1 MIMRRYKLRVIKR
14 NTDQNLKTDEILR
27 DSRIFDIKEFDS
39 LEDLEKYVLQTYS
52 ETFRRLNARRS
63 LTFESEFSI
72 KLRSKIL
79 RNSDKNTK
87 SLKFQTIHEEIL
99 NSSKYEF
106 YVAIDEINE
115 TEFDSNEETEEDVTK
130 IYVVTDVSMDEDYD
144 AIAQESYT
152 DLGNVTTYLFSN
164 LEEVK
169 QHIQQYDR
177 SIAAYSLDASES
189 NFYQSKEILSYSIG
203 LYSEHHVFLQ
213 IIKTKKKG

>member
-1 MIMRRYKLRVIKR
+1 MRRYTLRVIKR

-27 DSRIFDIKEFDS
+27 DSRIYDAKEFNS

-52 ETFRRLNARRS
+52 ETFRRLSARRRS
-63 LTFESEFSI
+63 LTFESEFGI
-72 KLRSKIL
+72 KLRSKIS
-79 RNSDKNTK
+79 RNSDKNAK
-87 SLKFQTIHEEIL
+87 SLKFQLIHEEIL

-106 YVAIDEINE
+106 YVAIDEIDDIE
-115 TEFDSNEETEEDVTK
+115 VDDIEENEENITK
-130 IYVVTDVSMDEDYD
+130 TYVVTDVSIDEDYD

-152 DLGNVTTYLFSN
+152 DLGEVSTYLFST

-169 QHIQQYDR
+169 RHLQQHDR
-177 SIAAYSLDASES
+177 SIAGYSLDTSES

-203 LYSEHHVFLQ
+203 LHSEHRVFLQ

>member
-1 MIMRRYKLRVIKR
+1 MRRYTLRVIKR

-27 DSRIFDIKEFDS
+27 DSRIYDTKEFDS

-52 ETFRRLNARRS
+52 ETFRRLSARRRS
-63 LTFESEFSI
+63 LTFESEFGI
-72 KLRSKIL
+72 KLRSKIS
-79 RNSDKNTK
+79 RSSDKSTK
-87 SLKFQTIHEEIL
+87 SLKFQLVHEEIL

-106 YVAIDEINE
+106 YVAIDNLDDIDVNDIEE
-115 TEFDSNEETEEDVTK
+115 NEENITK
-130 IYVVTDVSMDEDYD
+130 TYVVTDVSIDEDYD

-152 DLGNVTTYLFSN
+152 DLGAVSTYLFST

-169 QHIQQYDR
+169 QHLQQYER
-177 SIAAYSLDASES
+177 SIAGYSLDTSES

-203 LYSEHHVFLQ
+203 LHSEHRVFLQ

>member
-1 MIMRRYKLRVIKR
+1 MRRYTLRVIKR

-27 DSRIFDIKEFDS
+27 DSRIYDTKEFDS

-52 ETFRRLNARRS
+52 ETFRRLSARRRS

-72 KLRSKIL
+72 KLRSKIS
-79 RNSDKNTK
+79 RNSDKQIE
-87 SLKFQTIHEEIL
+87 SLKFQLIHEEVL

-106 YVAIDEINE
+106 YVAIDEIDDIE
-115 TEFDSNEETEEDVTK
+115 VDDIEENEENITK
-130 IYVVTDVSMDEDYD
+130 TYVVTDVSIDEDYD

-152 DLGNVTTYLFSN
+152 DLSEVSTYLFST

-169 QHIQQYDR
+169 QHLQQHDR
-177 SIAAYSLDASES
+177 SIAGYSLDTSES
-189 NFYQSKEILSYSIG
+189 NFYQSKEVLSYSIG
-203 LYSEHHVFLQ
+203 LHSEHRVFLQ

>member
-1 MIMRRYKLRVIKR
+1 MRRYTLRVIKR

-27 DSRIFDIKEFDS
+27 DSRIYDTKEFDS

-52 ETFRRLNARRS
+52 ETFRRLSARRRS
-63 LTFESEFSI
+63 LTFESEFGI
-72 KLRSKIL
+72 KLRSKIS
-79 RNSDKNTK
+79 RNSDKQTE
-87 SLKFQTIHEEIL
+87 SLKFQLIHEEIL

-106 YVAIDEINE
+106 YVAIDKIDDIEVDDIE
-115 TEFDSNEETEEDVTK
+115 ENEENITK
-130 IYVVTDVSMDEDYD
+130 TYVVTDVSIDEDYD

-152 DLGNVTTYLFSN
+152 DLGDVSTYLFST

-169 QHIQQYDR
+169 QHLQQYER
-177 SIAAYSLDASES
+177 SIAGYSLDASES

-203 LYSEHHVFLQ
+203 LHSEHRVFLQ

>member
-1 MIMRRYKLRVIKR
+1 MRRYTLRVIKR

-27 DSRIFDIKEFDS
+27 DSRIFDTKEFNG

-52 ETFRRLNARRS
+52 ETFRRLSLQRRS

-79 RNSDKNTK
+79 RNSDKRTDL
-87 SLKFQTIHEEIL
+87 SKFQSIHEEIL

-115 TEFDSNEETEEDVTK
+115 TNLDDIDENEEDVTK
-130 IYVVTDVSMDEDYD
+130 IYVVTDVSIDEDYD
-144 AIAQESYT
+144 AIAQEDYT
-152 DLGNVTTYLFSN
+152 ALGNVATYLFLT

-169 QHIQQYDR
+169 QHLQQYDR
-177 SIAAYSLDASES
+177 SIAGYSLDVSES

>member
-1 MIMRRYKLRVIKR
+1 MKRYTLRVIKR

-27 DSRIFDIKEFDS
+27 DSRIYDTKEFNS

-79 RNSDKNTK
+79 RNSDKQIE
-87 SLKFQTIHEEIL
+87 SLKFQLIHEEIL

-106 YVAIDEINE
+106 YVAIDKINDIDVNDIE
-115 TEFDSNEETEEDVTK
+115 ENEEDITK
-130 IYVVTDVSMDEDYD
+130 TYVVTDVSIDEDYD

-152 DLGNVTTYLFSN
+152 DLGEVSTHLFST

-169 QHIQQYDR
+169 QHLQQYER

-189 NFYQSKEILSYSIG
+189 NFYRSKEILSYSIG

>member
-1 MIMRRYKLRVIKR
+1 MRRYTLRVIKR

-27 DSRIFDIKEFDS
+27 YSRIYDMKEFDS

-52 ETFRRLNARRS
+52 ETFRRLSARRKS
-63 LTFESEFSI
+63 LTFESEFGI
-72 KLRSKIL
+72 KLRSKIS
-79 RNSDKNTK
+79 RNSDKQIE
-87 SLKFQTIHEEIL
+87 SLKFQLVHEEIL

-106 YVAIDEINE
+106 YVAIDKLNDIEVDNIE
-115 TEFDSNEETEEDVTK
+115 ENEENIIKT
-130 IYVVTDVSMDEDYD
+130 YVVTDVSMDEDYD

-152 DLGNVTTYLFSN
+152 DLGEVTTYLFST

-169 QHIQQYDR
+169 QHLQQYDR
-177 SIAAYSLDASES
+177 SIAGYSLDTSES

-203 LYSEHHVFLQ
+203 LHSEHRVFLQ

>member
-1 MIMRRYKLRVIKR
+1 MKRYTLRVIKR

-27 DSRIFDIKEFDS
+27 DSRIYDTKEFNS

-79 RNSDKNTK
+79 RNSDKQIE

-99 NSSKYEF
+99 NLSKYEF
-106 YVAIDEINE
+106 HVAIDKTNE
-115 TEFDSNEETEEDVTK
+115 TEVGSNEETEEDVTK
-130 IYVVTDVSMDEDYD
+130 IYVVTDVSIDEDYD

-169 QHIQQYDR
+169 QHLQQYDR
-177 SIAAYSLDASES
+177 SIAGYSLDASES
-189 NFYQSKEILSYSIG
+189 NFYRSKEILSYSIG
-203 LYSEHHVFLQ
+203 LHSEHRVFLQ
-213 IIKTKKKG
+213 IVKTKKG

>member
-1 MIMRRYKLRVIKR
+1 MRRYTLRVIKR

-27 DSRIFDIKEFDS
+27 DSRIYDTKEFNS

-52 ETFRRLNARRS
+52 ETFRRLSARRRS

-72 KLRSKIL
+72 KLRSKIS
-79 RNSDKNTK
+79 RNSDKQIE
-87 SLKFQTIHEEIL
+87 SLKFQLVHEEIL

-106 YVAIDEINE
+106 YVAIDKLNDIEE
-115 TEFDSNEETEEDVTK
+115 NEENEENIIKT
-130 IYVVTDVSMDEDYD
+130 YVVTDVSIDEDYD

-152 DLGNVTTYLFSN
+152 DLGEVSTYLFST

-169 QHIQQYDR
+169 QHLQQYER
-177 SIAAYSLDASES
+177 SIAGYSLDASES

-203 LYSEHHVFLQ
+203 LHSEHRVFLQ

>member
-1 MIMRRYKLRVIKR
+1 MRRYTLRVIKR

-27 DSRIFDIKEFDS
+27 DSRIYDTKEFDS

-52 ETFRRLNARRS
+52 ETFRRLNARRRS
-63 LTFESEFSI
+63 LTFESEFGI
-72 KLRSKIL
+72 KLRSKIS
-79 RNSDKNTK
+79 RNSDKNAE
-87 SLKFQTIHEEIL
+87 SLKFQLIHEEIL

-106 YVAIDEINE
+106 YVAIDKIDDMKVDDIEE
-115 TEFDSNEETEEDVTK
+115 NEENITK
-130 IYVVTDVSMDEDYD
+130 TYVVTDVSMDEDYD

-152 DLGNVTTYLFSN
+152 DLGEVSTYIFST

-169 QHIQQYDR
+169 QHIQQYER
-177 SIAAYSLDASES
+177 SIAGYSLDASES

-203 LYSEHHVFLQ
+203 LHSEHRVFLQ

>member
-1 MIMRRYKLRVIKR
+1 MKRYTLRVIKR

-27 DSRIFDIKEFDS
+27 DSRIYDTKEFDS

-52 ETFRRLNARRS
+52 ETFRRLSARRKS

-72 KLRSKIL
+72 KLRSKIS
-79 RNSDKNTK
+79 RNSDKDAE
-87 SLKFQTIHEEIL
+87 SLKFQLIHEEIL

-106 YVAIDEINE
+106 YVAIDK
-115 TEFDSNEETEEDVTK
+115 SNEIKIDENEENEENIAKT
-130 IYVVTDVSMDEDYD
+130 YVVTDVSMDEDYD

-152 DLGNVTTYLFSN
+152 DLGEVSTYLFST

-169 QHIQQYDR
+169 QHLQQYAR
-177 SIAAYSLDASES
+177 SIAGYSLDASES

-203 LYSEHHVFLQ
+203 LHSEHRVFLQ

>member
-1 MIMRRYKLRVIKR
+1 MKRCTLRVIKR

-52 ETFRRLNARRS
+52 ETFRRLSARRKS
-63 LTFESEFSI
+63 LTFESEFGI
-72 KLRSKIL
+72 KLRSKIS
-79 RNSDKNTK
+79 RNSDKQIE
-87 SLKFQTIHEEIL
+87 SLKFQLVHEEIL

-106 YVAIDEINE
+106 YVAIDKLNDIEVDDIE
-115 TEFDSNEETEEDVTK
+115 ENEENIIKT
-130 IYVVTDVSMDEDYD
+130 YVVTDVSIDEDYD

-152 DLGNVTTYLFSN
+152 DLGEVSTYLFST

-169 QHIQQYDR
+169 QHLQQYER
-177 SIAAYSLDASES
+177 SIAGYSLDTSDS

-203 LYSEHHVFLQ
+203 LHSEHRVFLQ
-213 IIKTKKKG
+213 IIKTKKG

>member
-1 MIMRRYKLRVIKR
+1 MKRYTLRVIKR

-27 DSRIFDIKEFDS
+27 DSRIYDTKEFDS

-52 ETFRRLNARRS
+52 ETFRRLSARRRS
-63 LTFESEFSI
+63 LTFESEFGI

-79 RNSDKNTK
+79 RSSDKRTDL
-87 SLKFQTIHEEIL
+87 SKFQLIHEEIL

-106 YVAIDEINE
+106 YVAIDKINE
-115 TEFDSNEETEEDVTK
+115 IEVDDVEENEENITK
-130 IYVVTDVSMDEDYD
+130 TYVVTDVSMDEDYD

-152 DLGNVTTYLFSN
+152 DLGEVSTYLFST

-169 QHIQQYDR
+169 QHLQQHDR
-177 SIAAYSLDASES
+177 SIAGYSLDASES
-189 NFYQSKEILSYSIG
+189 NFYQSKEVLSYSIG
-203 LYSEHHVFLQ
+203 LHSEHRVFLQ